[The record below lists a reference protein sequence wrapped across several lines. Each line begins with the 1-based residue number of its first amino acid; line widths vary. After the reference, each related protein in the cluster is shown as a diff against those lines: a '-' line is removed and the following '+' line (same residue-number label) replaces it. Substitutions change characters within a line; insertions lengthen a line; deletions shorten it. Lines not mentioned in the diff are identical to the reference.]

1 MLVIIQLSGPVI
13 QGAITRP
20 ICDTYGEC
28 VTRREGTD
36 TWCYHPNPSWPR
48 TGASCAPDASQ
59 FSHVAPLHIAQ
70 TQHSLAYYD
79 LDLNLLGGAST
90 PVPPQVQTY
99 FCYSGQLGD
108 GSYQTTCNYVNSDNS
123 LGYQPFCS
131 LSIGQIQVGDGC
143 YPPDTSEIAR
153 QVAAQAS
160 PPG

>member
-1 MLVIIQLSGPVI
+1 MIIQLSVPAI

-20 ICDTYGEC
+20 ICDTYEEC
-28 VTRREGTD
+28 ITRRQGTD

-48 TGASCAPDASQ
+48 TGASCAPSASQ
-59 FSHVAPLHIAQ
+59 FSRVMPMHIAQ
-70 TQHSLAYYD
+70 TQYSLAYYD
-79 LDLNLLGGAST
+79 LDFNLLGGPST
-90 PVPPQVQTY
+90 PVPPGVQTY

-123 LGYQPFCS
+123 FGYEPFCS
-131 LSIGQIQVGDGC
+131 PSIGQIQVGDDC

-153 QVAAQAS
+153 NVAAQAIS